1 MKTGTYE
8 LNIMVYKEAEA
19 IADGILRENTKPET
33 FYKEYGCSPEKSM
46 EAFERTKRLMALN
59 VLRYQIAQETKQVV
73 DNSEEHY

>member
-33 FYKEYGCSPEKSM
+33 FYKEYGCSP
-46 EAFERTKRLMALN
+46 
-59 VLRYQIAQETKQVV
+59 
-73 DNSEEHY
+73 